1 VLGWAE
7 TGTAYGPYDCWS
19 NQTITLIIYA
29 TCRMNYR
36 FACNNLIEGQGMEKK
51 KEKGGEGYLAWGLQ
65 L

>member
-1 VLGWAE
+1 M
-7 TGTAYGPYDCWS
+7 
-19 NQTITLIIYA
+19 LIIYA
-29 TCRMNYR
+29 AYRMNYR